1 MENYPQ
7 ELEIRPIIH
16 QPMLSEEEPTSPE
29 GFLELTTPL
38 FLPGKEKR
46 GLQPWVGTH
55 IRKGGTM
62 KGMPMMNLEA
72 KDRVRRMT
80 PGGEMATR
88 RKGTADLPGPMKTSN
103 SGGPPT
109 RSLQNSHSK

>member
-16 QPMLSEEEPTSPE
+16 QPMLSEEEPMSPE
-29 GFLELTTPL
+29 GFLEPTTPL

-62 KGMPMMNLEA
+62 KGTAMMNLEA
-72 KDRVRRMT
+72 KDMVRRMI

-88 RKGTADLPGPMKTSN
+88 RKDSFPAKRREAFELTNIEDNGT
-103 SGGPPT
+103 
-109 RSLQNSHSK
+109 HI